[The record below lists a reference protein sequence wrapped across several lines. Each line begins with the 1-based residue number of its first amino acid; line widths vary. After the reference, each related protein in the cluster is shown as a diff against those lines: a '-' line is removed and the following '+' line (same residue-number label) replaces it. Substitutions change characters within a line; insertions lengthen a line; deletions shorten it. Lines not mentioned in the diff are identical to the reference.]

1 MKQDKKTI
9 PISIL
14 IPVYNSHKTI
24 RETIDSVL
32 GQTFSEFELL
42 LIDDGSTDDSAEIIQ
57 SYTDSR
63 IKYIP
68 CGHHFVETLN
78 RGIDTAQGKYIALL
92 DHDDLMLPHRLNVQY
107 EFMEEHPDV
116 IACGG
121 YMYAFGLYSGLMKES
136 LDYADIATDTICRCP
151 MLNPTGFIRRNALLS
166 YNLRYSDDYSFAAD
180 FKLWTDLIR
189 VGKVVNI
196 PEVLTLYRTY
206 PEQTSLKYFSESQNG
221 ANEIRIEMIEYFLTL
236 VKEESEYYSL
246 LVDSFIP
253 ALDKLGETAIFSSQ
267 MLFSFMHELITGLV
281 KRGDIELEH

>member
-1 MKQDKKTI
+1 MSI
-9 PISIL
+9 ISVL
-14 IPVYNSHKTI
+14 IPVYNSRKTI

-32 GQTFSEFELL
+32 GQTFPEFELL
-42 LIDDGSTDDSAEIIQ
+42 LMDDGSTDDSAEIIQ

-63 IKYIP
+63 IRYIP
-68 CGHHFVETLN
+68 CSHHFVETLN

-92 DHDDLMLPHRLNVQY
+92 DHDDLMLPHRLKVQY

-121 YMYAFGLYSGLMKES
+121 YMHAFGMYSYLMKES
-136 LDYADIATDTICRCP
+136 LDYADIATDAIYRCP
-151 MLNPTGFIRRNALLS
+151 MLNPTGFIWRSVLQS
-166 YNLRYSDDYSFAAD
+166 HNLRYSDGYSFSAD
-180 FKLWTDLIR
+180 FKLWTDLIQ

-206 PEQTSLKYFSESQNG
+206 PEQTSLKYLSESQEG
-221 ANEIRIEMIEYFLTL
+221 ANKIRIEMIEYFLTL
-236 VKEESEYYSL
+236 VKKESEYYSL
-246 LVDSFIP
+246 LMDTFIP

-267 MLFSFMHELITGLV
+267 TLFPFLHELITGLV

>member
-1 MKQDKKTI
+1 MDKKGMSI
-9 PISIL
+9 ISVL
-14 IPVYNSHKTI
+14 IPVYNSRKTI

-32 GQTFSEFELL
+32 GQTFPEFELL
-42 LIDDGSTDDSAEIIQ
+42 LMDDGSTDDSAEIIQ

-63 IKYIP
+63 IRYIP
-68 CGHHFVETLN
+68 CSHHFVETLN

-92 DHDDLMLPHRLNVQY
+92 DHDDLMLPHRLKVQY

-121 YMYAFGLYSGLMKES
+121 YMHAFGMYSYLMKES
-136 LDYADIATDTICRCP
+136 LDYADIATDAIYRCP
-151 MLNPTGFIRRNALLS
+151 MLNPTGFIRRSVLQS
-166 YNLRYSDDYSFAAD
+166 HNLRYSDGYSFSAD
-180 FKLWTDLIR
+180 FKLWTDLIQ

-206 PEQTSLKYFSESQNG
+206 PEQTSLKYLSESQEG
-221 ANEIRIEMIEYFLTL
+221 ANKIRIEMIEYFLTL
-236 VKEESEYYSL
+236 VKKESEYYSL
-246 LVDSFIP
+246 LMDTFIP

-267 MLFSFMHELITGLV
+267 TLFPFLHELITGLV

>member
-1 MKQDKKTI
+1 MGENKQI
-9 PISIL
+9 LVSVL
-14 IPVYNSHKTI
+14 IPVYNSRKTI
-24 RETIDSVL
+24 RESIDSVL
-32 GQTFSEFELL
+32 GQTFPKFELL
-42 LIDDGSTDDSAEIIQ
+42 LMDDGSIDDSAEIIQ

-92 DHDDLMLPHRLNVQY
+92 DHDDLMLPHRLKVQY

-121 YMYAFGLYSGLMKES
+121 YMHAFGMYSYLMKES
-136 LDYADIATDTICRCP
+136 LEYADIATDAIYRCP
-151 MLNPTGFIRRNALLS
+151 MLNPTGFIRRSVLQS
-166 YNLRYSDDYSFAAD
+166 HNLRYSDGYSFAAD
-180 FKLWTDLIR
+180 FKLWADLIQ

-206 PEQTSLKYFSESQNG
+206 PEQTSLKYLSESQEG
-221 ANEIRIEMIEYFLTL
+221 VDKIRMEMIEYFLTL
-236 VKEESEYYSL
+236 VKKESEYYSL
-246 LVDSFIP
+246 LMDNFIP
-253 ALDKLGETAIFSSQ
+253 ALNKIGENAMFSAQ
-267 MLFSFMHELITGLV
+267 TLFPFMHELITGLV